1 MALSSPQPTPPEP
14 KARPV
19 LRLVPAPSAW
29 RQESDVPSLP
39 SPIPGQQ
46 ALNLTYLLRGGLP
59 ALPEP
64 SADLSLPAPR
74 LCGPEVIEETGLPTD
89 RDLLPPAGPWAA
101 RLAQAFLEVCTAGRP
116 INQLLRWTSPTIY
129 EDLRTRYAPAARRAS
144 KSRGSHVVE
153 KIRSVHICEPAN
165 GVVEAAAV
173 ITGGPQTRALAL
185 RLEGWRGRWI
195 CTALEWL

>member
-1 MALSSPQPTPPEP
+1 VALPSPQPTPSLP

-29 RQESDVPSLP
+29 RQDPDLP
-39 SPIPGQQ
+39 QAPYPIPGQQ

-64 SADLSLPAPR
+64 AEDLSLPAPR
-74 LCGPEVIEETGLPTD
+74 LCGPEVIEEAGVPTD
-89 RDLLPPAGPWAA
+89 RAVLPPAGPWSA

-116 INQLLRWTSPTIY
+116 INQLSRWTSPAIY

-144 KSRGSHVVE
+144 RNRGTHVVE
-153 KIRSVHICEPAN
+153 KVRSVHICEPAN

-173 ITGGPQTRALAL
+173 IVGGPQTRALAL

-195 CTALEWL
+195 CTALEWI